1 MKMFNFSTRNN
12 VRDLFTI
19 GITFSL
25 IFSLIVG
32 LTFSLYTAPAQADT
46 SGNIEN
52 LHQDIAIEL
61 ETKRADGERIFT
73 TVCAGCHV
81 NGSNIIR
88 RGKNL
93 QLKTL
98 QRQKLD
104 SIDAIQAI
112 VTNGRGIMSAYGNK
126 LNSDEI
132 EAVAN
137 YVLDR
142 AQHNWQD

>member
-1 MKMFNFSTRNN
+1 MLKTSLSIALRYFS
-12 VRDLFTI
+12 VI
-19 GITFSL
+19 SL
-25 IFSLIVG
+25 MISLMLG
-32 LTFSLYTAPAQADT
+32 LNLPMQTALAEP
-46 SGNIEN
+46 N
-52 LHQDIAIEL
+52 LNQVEYQTLNPTLDINL
-61 ETKRADGERIFT
+61 EDGERIFS

-98 QRQKLD
+98 QRQQLD
-104 SIDAIQAI
+104 SIAAITEI

-126 LNSDEI
+126 LTPEEI
-132 EAVAN
+132 NAVAN

-142 AQHNWQD
+142 AQHNWQS